1 MIDLATLPQTNTA
14 ISRRPPRLGF
24 AGAGWIGMN
33 RLEAIAAAGRAEVA
47 AVLDPMPAA
56 VQRVVALAPEAVVAA
71 DFRSLL
77 ALDLDGIVIA
87 TPSALHAEQATAAL
101 ERGCAVFCQKPLG
114 RTVAET
120 RRVVDAA
127 RAADRLL
134 HVDLSY
140 RHHTGMHRIR
150 ELITRGELG
159 DVYAVEAV
167 FHNAYG
173 PDKPWFYDARLS
185 GGGCLLDL
193 GIHLVDLALWCLDFP
208 QVHEATGHLLSRGA
222 TLARDGA
229 AVEDFAAA
237 QLLLSTGATVQLAC
251 SWKAPAGCDARIG
264 LTFYGTE
271 GGATFQNVGG
281 SFYDFRAEHLRP
293 DRSRETLVEPPDVWG
308 GRAAVE
314 WSRRLALDRG
324 FDPQIEHVVA
334 VAETL
339 DRLYG
344 RSA

>member
-1 MIDLATLPQTNTA
+1 MIDLATLPKTNATNA
-14 ISRRPPRLGF
+14 RRAPRLGF
-24 AGAGWIGMN
+24 AGAGWIGLN
-33 RLEAIAAAGRAEVA
+33 RLEAIAADGHAEVA
-47 AVLDPMPAA
+47 AVFDPVPAA
-56 VQRVVALAPEAVVAA
+56 VQRVVTRSPGAIVAA

-87 TPSALHAEQATAAL
+87 TPSAMHTEQAVAAL

-114 RTVAET
+114 RTAEEA
-120 RRVVDAA
+120 RRVVEAA
-127 RAADRLL
+127 RTADRLL

-140 RHHTGMHRIR
+140 RHHTGMRRIR

-159 DVYAVEAV
+159 EVYAVEAV

-208 QVHEATGHLLSRGA
+208 RVREATGHLLSRGLE
-222 TLARDGA
+222 LARDGV

-237 QLLLSTGATVQLAC
+237 QLRLSTGATVQLAC

-271 GGATFQNVGG
+271 GGASFQNVAG
-281 SFYDFRAEHLRP
+281 SFYDFRADHLRP
-293 DRSRETLVEPPDVWG
+293 DRSHVVLVEPPDAWG

-314 WSRRLALDRG
+314 WSRRLAIDPAFDR
-324 FDPQIEHVVA
+324 QVEHVVA

-344 RSA
+344 RVA